1 VQVSS
6 SAIGV
11 SPVKSLVLSAASA
24 AVVATAVP
32 MIELAAKETAVA
44 TIVLNAFDMMA
55 SSERQYHPER
65 SK

>member
-1 VQVSS
+1 
-6 SAIGV
+6 
-11 SPVKSLVLSAASA
+11 
-24 AVVATAVP
+24 

-65 SK
+65 TK